1 MDLDESVHLT
11 EQTPVILE
19 SSDGKQTEVK
29 VACHSVP
36 VTLQHLSSV
45 TNQISEEDS
54 STLQNCNVKIESVQ
68 SDEDF
73 DSITDSPEYRRLQS
87 LYRGLPKEMFVNR
100 ILLNKASCEV
110 KLGEMRSHL
119 FEQMKEDDS
128 FPYGL
133 QCMLKRRVA
142 TRNGDTV
149 AVKYAYDIH
158 TLISVLEG
166 GEYSDTRELLSSGKG
181 QRSQSSSSVANT
193 TMNGSSDNLG
203 EIKSLTDSLNNLKAE
218 FLNLKQIAIEHA
230 RSEQITQLKSTVS
243 SLKTDLTVL
252 SSTVVRAVTDI
263 LLCAEQIESEKSN
276 GIARLKSDLR
286 VLKENVNCMQDVV
299 DNLQYDVTPHMH
311 KRNKPSK
318 KKENPVI
325 NNIGMIIPPHQWE
338 MIRYLILLWTLLLQR
353 LCCRLPHIMIE
364 LVRVSATI
372 LLEYM
377 QFATPWTHGVVLI

>member
-1 MDLDESVHLT
+1 MHLT

-45 TNQISEEDS
+45 TNQIYEEDS

-68 SDEDF
+68 SGEDF

-166 GEYSDTRELLSSGKG
+166 GEYSDIRELLSSGKG

-193 TMNGSSDNLG
+193 TMNGSSDNLV

-218 FLNLKQIAIEHA
+218 FLNLN
-230 RSEQITQLKSTVS
+230 
-243 SLKTDLTVL
+243 KTN
-252 SSTVVRAVTDI
+252 S
-263 LLCAEQIESEKSN
+263 
-276 GIARLKSDLR
+276 
-286 VLKENVNCMQDVV
+286 
-299 DNLQYDVTPHMH
+299 H
-311 KRNKPSK
+311 
-318 KKENPVI
+318 
-325 NNIGMIIPPHQWE
+325 
-338 MIRYLILLWTLLLQR
+338 
-353 LCCRLPHIMIE
+353 
-364 LVRVSATI
+364 
-372 LLEYM
+372 
-377 QFATPWTHGVVLI
+377 